1 MPYKNKADRDA
12 KHEYQMQL
20 KRGDDKKQLERQKAR
35 RLFDKMGIERD
46 GKDIDHKQPISKG
59 GKSVR
64 SNLRLQSPH
73 ANRSFQR
80 NADGSIKKK

>member
-35 RLFDKMGIERD
+35 RMYDRLGIDRE
-46 GKDIDHKQPISKG
+46 GKDIDHKTPISKG

-64 SNLRLQSPH
+64 SNLRLQSPN
-73 ANRSFQR
+73 ANRSFKR
-80 NADGSIKKK
+80 NADGSIKK

>member
-35 RLFDKMGIERD
+35 RLFDKMGIDRD
-46 GKDIDHKQPISKG
+46 GKDIDHKTPISKG

-64 SNLRLQSPH
+64 SNLRLQSPRS
-73 ANRSFQR
+73 NRSFKR
-80 NADGSIKKK
+80 NADGSMK